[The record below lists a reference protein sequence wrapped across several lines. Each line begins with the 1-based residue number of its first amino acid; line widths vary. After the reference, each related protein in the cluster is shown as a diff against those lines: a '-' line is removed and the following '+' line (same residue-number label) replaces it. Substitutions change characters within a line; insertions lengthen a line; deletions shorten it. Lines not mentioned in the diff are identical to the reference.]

1 MLKLSM
7 ESITL
12 IETTKEGVNVIPIQE
27 YVTDIKKRV
36 DINNQ
41 EVSLLIKDLVQVY
54 NKAKPSIDSM
64 VQYLKNTYTNISKFV
79 TEQTKESTKV
89 NT

>member
-27 YVTDIKKRV
+27 YVSDIKKRV
-36 DINNQ
+36 GINNQ
-41 EVSLLIKDLVQVY
+41 EVSLLIKDLNQLYIKV
-54 NKAKPSIDSM
+54 KPSIDSM
-64 VQYLKNTYTNISKFV
+64 VQYLKDTYTNIKAK
-79 TEQTKESTKV
+79 TKELT
-89 NT
+89 

>member
-1 MLKLSM
+1 M

-27 YVTDIKKRV
+27 YVSDIKKRV
-36 DINNQ
+36 GINNQ

-54 NKAKPSIDSM
+54 NKARPSIDSM
-64 VQYLKNTYTNISKFV
+64 VRYIKNTYTNIKAK
-79 TEQTKESTKV
+79 TKELT
-89 NT
+89 

>member
-27 YVTDIKKRV
+27 YVSDIKKRV
-36 DINNQ
+36 GINNQ

-54 NKAKPSIDSM
+54 NKARPGIDSM
-64 VQYLKNTYTNISKFV
+64 VRYIKNTYTNIKAK
-79 TEQTKESTKV
+79 TKELT
-89 NT
+89 

>member
-1 MLKLSM
+1 M

-27 YVTDIKKRV
+27 YVSDIKKRV
-36 DINNQ
+36 GINNQ

-54 NKAKPSIDSM
+54 NKARPGIDSM
-64 VQYLKNTYTNISKFV
+64 VRYIKNTYTNIKAK
-79 TEQTKESTKV
+79 TKELT
-89 NT
+89 

>member
-1 MLKLSM
+1 M

-27 YVTDIKKRV
+27 YVSDIKKRV
-36 DINNQ
+36 GINNQ

-54 NKAKPSIDSM
+54 NKARPSIDSM
-64 VQYLKNTYTNISKFV
+64 VRYIKDTYTNIKAK
-79 TEQTKESTKV
+79 TKETD
-89 NT
+89 

>member
-27 YVTDIKKRV
+27 YVSDIKKRV
-36 DINNQ
+36 GINNQ

-54 NKAKPSIDSM
+54 NKARPGIDSM
-64 VQYLKNTYTNISKFV
+64 VQYLKNTYTNIKAK
-79 TEQTKESTKV
+79 TKELT
-89 NT
+89 

>member
-1 MLKLSM
+1 M

-27 YVTDIKKRV
+27 YVSDIKKRV
-36 DINNQ
+36 GINNQ

>member
-1 MLKLSM
+1 M

-27 YVTDIKKRV
+27 YVSDIKKRV
-36 DINNQ
+36 GINNQ

-54 NKAKPSIDSM
+54 NKAKPGIDSM
-64 VQYLKNTYTNISKFV
+64 VQYLKNTYTNIKAK
-79 TEQTKESTKV
+79 TKELT
-89 NT
+89 

>member
-27 YVTDIKKRV
+27 YVSDIKKRV
-36 DINNQ
+36 GINNQ

-54 NKAKPSIDSM
+54 NKARPSIDSM
-64 VQYLKNTYTNISKFV
+64 VRYIKDTYTNIKAK
-79 TEQTKESTKV
+79 TKETD
-89 NT
+89 

>member
-27 YVTDIKKRV
+27 YVSDIKKRV
-36 DINNQ
+36 GINNQ

-54 NKAKPSIDSM
+54 NKAKPGIDSM
-64 VQYLKNTYTNISKFV
+64 VQYLKNTYTNIKAK
-79 TEQTKESTKV
+79 TKELT
-89 NT
+89 

>member
-27 YVTDIKKRV
+27 YVSDIKKRV
-36 DINNQ
+36 GINNQ
-41 EVSLLIKDLVQVY
+41 EVSLLIKDLNQLYIKV
-54 NKAKPSIDSM
+54 KPSLEVG
-64 VQYLKNTYTNISKFV
+64 VQYLKDTYTNISKFI
-79 TEQTKESTKV
+79 TEQTKET
-89 NT
+89 T

>member
-27 YVTDIKKRV
+27 YVSDIKKRV
-36 DINNQ
+36 GINNQ
-41 EVSLLIKDLVQVY
+41 EVSLLIKDLNQLYIKV
-54 NKAKPSIDSM
+54 KPSIDSM
-64 VQYLKNTYTNISKFV
+64 VQYLKDTYTNIKAK
-79 TEQTKESTKV
+79 TKEA
-89 NT
+89 N

>member
-1 MLKLSM
+1 M

>member
-27 YVTDIKKRV
+27 YVSDIKKRV
-36 DINNQ
+36 GINNQ
-41 EVSLLIKDLVQVY
+41 EVSLLIKDLNQLYIKV
-54 NKAKPSIDSM
+54 KPSIDSI
-64 VQYLKNTYTNISKFV
+64 VQYLKNTYTNIKAK
-79 TEQTKESTKV
+79 TKELT
-89 NT
+89 

>member
-27 YVTDIKKRV
+27 YVSDIKKRV
-36 DINNQ
+36 GINNQ
-41 EVSLLIKDLVQVY
+41 EVSLLIKDLNQLYIKV
-54 NKAKPSIDSM
+54 KPSIDSM
-64 VQYLKNTYTNISKFV
+64 VQYLKNTYTNIKAK
-79 TEQTKESTKV
+79 TKELT
-89 NT
+89 